1 MKILILNSD
10 SPNNRGDRAILAGNI
25 ELLKSAY
32 PNAQITSLS
41 QFKKRDEK
49 WFGINFLGFSP
60 YSISPIDYLKLLG
73 EARKSDI
80 IFWGGGE
87 ILKDYT
93 NKISLFYWALKLFG
107 VGLVNKNLI
116 GAFQGIG
123 PTNAAISK
131 RVIAFAVSQC
141 RAFLTRDEESKV
153 KLESWGVKIPVI
165 ASYDP
170 AIFEQAKPIS
180 AQALKNFSETQ
191 GISEEVLNNFIGFGV
206 RRWFHYR
213 ASSWLPASLKPWQK
227 ATSENSDEL
236 NTYIENLAQIAD
248 NLIAKHDA
256 NIVFFPMHV
265 SASENDQ
272 GFATEVIARMK
283 HADRA
288 FLISKDNLAPVD
300 MVSVLSMARAFMASR
315 LHSAILASVAN
326 VPAYC
331 LYYVDKGRI
340 FFEQMG
346 LAKHSASINSILDEG
361 AVENLT
367 EQINFL
373 IANSANVKTAM
384 RARLGEMRNE
394 IENDLQRAING

>member
-32 PNAQITSLS
+32 PDAKITSLS
-41 QFKKRDEK
+41 QFKERDEE
-49 WFGINFLGFSP
+49 WFGISFLKLSP
-60 YSISPIDYLKLLG
+60 YSIKPNDYLKLLA

-107 VGLVNKNLI
+107 VRLVNKNII

-123 PTNAAISK
+123 PTKAEISK
-131 RVIAFAVSQC
+131 KVIAFAVSQC
-141 RAFLTRDEESKV
+141 RAFLTRDEESKA
-153 KLESWGVKIPVI
+153 KLEAWGVKIPI
-165 ASYDP
+165 ISSYDP

-180 AQALKNFSETQ
+180 GQALKNFSETQ
-191 GISEEVLNNFIGFGV
+191 GISVEVLNNFIGFGV

-236 NTYIENLAQIAD
+236 NLYIGNLAQIAD
-248 NLIAKHDA
+248 NLIEKHDA

-272 GFATEVIARMK
+272 GFATEVISRMR

-288 FLISKDNLAPVD
+288 YLISKDNLAPVD

-346 LAKHSASINSILDEG
+346 LSKHSASINTILDDG
-361 AVENLT
+361 AVETLT

-373 IANSANVKTAM
+373 IANSANVKAEMST
-384 RARLGEMRNE
+384 RLGQMRDE
-394 IENDLQRAING
+394 IELDLQRAVNG

>member
-32 PNAQITSLS
+32 PDAQITSLS
-41 QFKKRDEK
+41 QYKERDEA
-49 WFGINFLGFSP
+49 WFGISFLKLSP
-60 YSISPIDYLKLLG
+60 YSIKPADYLKLLA

-107 VGLVNKNLI
+107 VRVVNKNII

-123 PTNAAISK
+123 PTKANISK
-131 RVIAFAVSQC
+131 KVIAFAVSQC
-141 RAFLTRDEESKV
+141 RAFLTRDEESKA
-153 KLESWGVKIPVI
+153 KLEAWGVRIPII

-170 AIFEQAKPIS
+170 AIFEQAKPVTP
-180 AQALKNFSETQ
+180 QALKNFTETQ
-191 GISEEVLNNFIGFGV
+191 GIPVEVLNNYIGFGV

-227 ATSENSDEL
+227 ATVENSDEL
-236 NTYIENLAQIAD
+236 NLYVSNLAQIAD
-248 NLIAKHDA
+248 NLVEAHDA

-265 SASENDQ
+265 AASENDQ
-272 GFATEVIARMK
+272 GFAGEVIARMK

-288 FLISKDNLAPVD
+288 YLISKDNLAPAE

-346 LAKHSASINSILDEG
+346 LAKHSAAIATILNDG
-361 AVENLT
+361 AVETLT
-367 EQINFL
+367 KEINFL
-373 IANSANVKTAM
+373 IANSAKVKVEM
-384 RARLGEMRNE
+384 NERLGEMRNE
-394 IENDLQRAING
+394 IERDLQQAVNG

>member
-32 PNAQITSLS
+32 PDAQITSLS
-41 QFKKRDEK
+41 QFKERDEA
-49 WFGINFLGFSP
+49 WFGINFLKLSP
-60 YSISPIDYLKLLG
+60 YSIKPADYLTLLA

-107 VGLVNKNLI
+107 IRVVNKNII

-123 PTNAAISK
+123 PTKANVSK
-131 RVIAFAVSQC
+131 KVIAFAVSQC
-141 RAFLTRDEESKV
+141 RAFLTRDEESKA
-153 KLESWGVKIPVI
+153 KLEAWGVRIPII

-170 AIFEQAKPIS
+170 AIFEQAKPVTP
-180 AQALKNFSETQ
+180 QALKNFTETQ
-191 GISEEVLNNFIGFGV
+191 GIPVEVLNNYIGFGV

-227 ATSENSDEL
+227 ATVENSDEL
-236 NTYIENLAQIAD
+236 NLYVSNLAQIAD
-248 NLIAKHDA
+248 NLVEAHDA

-272 GFATEVIARMK
+272 GFAGEVIARMK

-288 FLISKDNLAPVD
+288 YLISKDNLAPAE

-346 LAKHSASINSILDEG
+346 LAKHSAAIATILNDG
-361 AVENLT
+361 AVETLTKEINL
-367 EQINFL
+367 L
-373 IANSANVKTAM
+373 IANSAKVKVEM
-384 RARLGEMRNE
+384 NERLGQMRNE
-394 IENDLQRAING
+394 IERDLQQAVNG

>member
-10 SPNNRGDRAILAGNI
+10 SPNNRGDRAILAGNV

-32 PNAQITSLS
+32 PDAQITSLS
-41 QFKKRDEK
+41 QFKERDEA
-49 WFGINFLGFSP
+49 WFGINFLKLSP
-60 YSISPIDYLKLLG
+60 YSIKPADYLKLLA

-107 VGLVNKNLI
+107 IRVVNKNII

-123 PTNAAISK
+123 PTKANISK
-131 RVIAFAVSQC
+131 KVIAFAVSQC
-141 RAFLTRDEESKV
+141 RAFLTRDEESKA
-153 KLESWGVKIPVI
+153 KLEAWGVRIPII

-170 AIFEQAKPIS
+170 AIFEQAKPVTP
-180 AQALKNFSETQ
+180 QALKNFTETQ
-191 GISEEVLNNFIGFGV
+191 GIPVEVLNNYIGFGV

-227 ATSENSDEL
+227 ATVENSDEL
-236 NTYIENLAQIAD
+236 NLYVSNLAQIAD
-248 NLIAKHDA
+248 NLVEAHDA

-272 GFATEVIARMK
+272 GFAGEVIARMK
-283 HADRA
+283 HAERA
-288 FLISKDNLAPVD
+288 YLISKDNLAPAE

-346 LAKHSASINSILDEG
+346 LAKHSAAIATILNDG
-361 AVENLT
+361 AVETLTKEINL
-367 EQINFL
+367 L
-373 IANSANVKTAM
+373 IANSAKVKVEM
-384 RARLGEMRNE
+384 NERLGQMRNE
-394 IENDLQRAING
+394 IERDLQQAVNG

>member
-1 MKILILNSD
+1 MKILILNRD

-32 PNAQITSLS
+32 PDAHITSLS
-41 QFKKRDEK
+41 QFKERDEE
-49 WFGINFLGFSP
+49 WFGISFLKLSP
-60 YSISPIDYLKLLG
+60 YSIKPNDYLKLLA

-107 VGLVNKNLI
+107 VRLVNKNII

-123 PTNAAISK
+123 PTKAEISK
-131 RVIAFAVSQC
+131 KVIAFAVSQC
-141 RAFLTRDEESKV
+141 RAFLTRDEESKA
-153 KLESWGVKIPVI
+153 KLEAWGVKIPI
-165 ASYDP
+165 ISSYDP

-191 GISEEVLNNFIGFGV
+191 GISVEVLNNFIGFGV

-236 NTYIENLAQIAD
+236 NLYIGNLAQIAD
-248 NLIAKHDA
+248 NLIEKHDA

-272 GFATEVIARMK
+272 GFATEVISRMR

-288 FLISKDNLAPVD
+288 YLISKDNLAPVD

-346 LAKHSASINSILDEG
+346 LSKHSASINTILDDG
-361 AVENLT
+361 AVETLT

-373 IANSANVKTAM
+373 IANSANVKAEMNT
-384 RARLGEMRNE
+384 RLGQMRDE
-394 IENDLQRAING
+394 IELDLQRAVNG

>member
-32 PNAQITSLS
+32 PEAEITSLS
-41 QFKKRDEK
+41 QFKERDEA
-49 WFGINFLGFSP
+49 WFGINFLKFSP
-60 YSISPIDYLKLLG
+60 YSIKPVDYLKLLS
-73 EARKSDI
+73 AAKKSDI

-107 VGLVNKNLI
+107 VRLVNKNII

-123 PTNAAISK
+123 PTKANVSK
-131 RVIAFAVSQC
+131 KVIAFAVSQC
-141 RAFLTRDEESKV
+141 RAFLTRDEESKA
-153 KLESWGVKIPVI
+153 KLEAWGVRIPII

-170 AIFEQAKPIS
+170 AIFEQAKPVT
-180 AQALKNFSETQ
+180 AQVLKNFSETQ
-191 GISEEVLNNFIGFGV
+191 NIPVDVLNNYIGFGV

-227 ATSENSDEL
+227 ATVENSDEL
-236 NTYIENLAQIAD
+236 NLYVSNLAQIAD
-248 NLIAKHDA
+248 NLIEAHDA

-265 SASENDQ
+265 AASENDQ
-272 GFATEVIARMK
+272 GFAAEVRGRMK
-283 HADRA
+283 HSDRA
-288 FLISKDNLAPVD
+288 YLISKDNLAPSE

-346 LAKHSASINSILDEG
+346 LAKHSAAIATILNDG
-361 AVENLT
+361 AVETLT
-367 EQINFL
+367 KEINFL
-373 IANSANVKTAM
+373 VANSAKVKVEMNARLAEM
-384 RARLGEMRNE
+384 RAE
-394 IENDLQRAING
+394 IERDLQQAVNG

>member
-1 MKILILNSD
+1 
-10 SPNNRGDRAILAGNI
+10 
-25 ELLKSAY
+25 
-32 PNAQITSLS
+32 
-41 QFKKRDEK
+41 
-49 WFGINFLGFSP
+49 
-60 YSISPIDYLKLLG
+60 
-73 EARKSDI
+73 
-80 IFWGGGE
+80 
-87 ILKDYT
+87 
-93 NKISLFYWALKLFG
+93 
-107 VGLVNKNLI
+107 
-116 GAFQGIG
+116 
-123 PTNAAISK
+123 
-131 RVIAFAVSQC
+131 
-141 RAFLTRDEESKV
+141 
-153 KLESWGVKIPVI
+153 
-165 ASYDP
+165 
-170 AIFEQAKPIS
+170 
-180 AQALKNFSETQ
+180 
-191 GISEEVLNNFIGFGV
+191 
-206 RRWFHYR
+206 
-213 ASSWLPASLKPWQK
+213 
-227 ATSENSDEL
+227 
-236 NTYIENLAQIAD
+236 
-248 NLIAKHDA
+248 
-256 NIVFFPMHV
+256 MHV

-384 RARLGEMRNE
+384 RVRLGEMRNE